1 MGWALLVCCVGF
13 GEPLLRTCD
22 VPPLFF
28 NNPYERVFIKD
39 SPSDNFSHRLGSW
52 YRQTKT

>member
-1 MGWALLVCCVGF
+1 MGWALLVCGMGF
-13 GEPLLRTCD
+13 PEPSFRTCD

-28 NNPYERVFIKD
+28 NSPYEKVLIKD
-39 SPSDNFSHRLGSW
+39 SSSDYFSHRLGSW